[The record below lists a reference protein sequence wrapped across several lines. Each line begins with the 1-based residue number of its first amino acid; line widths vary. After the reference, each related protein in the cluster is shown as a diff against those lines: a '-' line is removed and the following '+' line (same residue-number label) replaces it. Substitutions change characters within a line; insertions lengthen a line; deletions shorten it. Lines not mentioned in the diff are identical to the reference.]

1 MKYAEGNLVMLKSV
15 KVILCG
21 PPQSGK
27 SCLREGL
34 KQAIRQ
40 IPNAPYPFVITA
52 NPDGEGSW
60 FSETAQRNLE
70 EAKQYKNAH
79 KTEFT
84 PEFARIRADWVKN
97 CPEPLTLVDVG
108 GRTTDENK
116 LIMKHATHAVIL
128 SGDESKI
135 KEWQD
140 FCININLRIIAIIHS
155 DYYGECDRIESE
167 LSILTGSIHR
177 LQRGEDVSERPM
189 VKALAQLLVELIRGK

>member
-1 MKYAEGNLVMLKSV
+1 MAKPV
-15 KVILCG
+15 KVVLCG

-34 KQAIRQ
+34 KQAIRH
-40 IPNAPYPFVITA
+40 IPGAPYLYVITA

-70 EAKQYKNAH
+70 EARQYKTEY

-84 PEFARIRADWVKN
+84 PEFVRVRAEWVKN

-116 LIMKHATHAVIL
+116 LIMEPATHAVIL
-128 SGDESKI
+128 SGDSSKVA
-135 KEWQD
+135 EWLD
-140 FCININLRIIAIIHS
+140 FCRNINLRVIAIIHS
-155 DYYGECDRIESE
+155 DYYGECDHLESD
-167 LSILTGSIHR
+167 SPMLTGSVHR
-177 LQRGEDVSERPM
+177 LQRGEDVSARPM
-189 VKALAQLLVELIRGK
+189 VQALARLLVELCSG